1 MTVGDAS
8 SPLVTQ
14 EILRAEFAAF
24 RAESAKFRAQLRAE
38 RAAFRAQLRA
48 DTKEWRAQLYRG
60 MVIQSVVF
68 AGIVAAIVALLT
80 RL

>member
-14 EILRAEFAAF
+14 KVVRPELREL
-24 RAESAKFRAQLRAE
+24 RAESAEFRAECAE
-38 RAAFRAQLRA
+38 FRAQLRA

-60 MVIQSVVF
+60 LVIQSVVF